1 MKKFLQYKYYS
12 FIIIILLFFTEVS
25 GQGLHN
31 PISSPS
37 ISLLIASVVQI
48 ILFVL
53 TPIAILYLIY
63 AGFLF
68 VAARG
73 NPTKLADARK
83 NLIWTL
89 VGIVILLGATV
100 LATVIKNTLTAL
112 GAEVLP

>member
-1 MKKFLQYKYYS
+1 MLSS
-12 FIIIILLFFTEVS
+12 FTGVS

-37 ISLLIASVVQI
+37 ISLLIASIVQI

-73 NPTKLADARK
+73 NPTKLVDARK

-100 LATVIKNTLTAL
+100 LSTIIKNTVAGL
-112 GAEVLP
+112 GAGL